1 MWKDIAVIMRE
12 KIYQEDAAADIDVF
26 DMQVTILQ

>member
-12 KIYQEDAAADIDVF
+12 KIYQEDDAADIDVF